1 MYYLYRMLTYTFS
14 LTVFLSIISH
24 HLIYSQGG
32 GGGNGGGLRGGRKRQ
47 PRRAIAGRDP
57 TIKENLFPPALT
69 IHYPLHFFS
78 PDYKD
83 DWRAPAVYSAELVAA
98 SEKDRTWSDFS
109 QGQDQEDVW
118 LYENWF
124 YGMKNGVIM
133 ESGALNGLLFS
144 NSFMFENFANW
155 TAIHVEADP
164 ENYNNLKYNRDKA
177 ININGALCSEPKL
190 LHYSSVGVIPV
201 RGFIEFMAPSFIK
214 KWHGRVYNNKT
225 KIEDLPTVQCLPVK
239 ALMREI
245 NVKHVDIWILDT
257 EGAEESVLRGTDFNQ
272 VHFNAVAMEC
282 DEHDISKN
290 ERKTSI
296 LEANG
301 FKCTLV
307 ERNCMCKHKDFKPS
321 EAPAKSMLRK
331 WDGNKWSTPYTQ
343 GTSK

>member
-1 MYYLYRMLTYTFS
+1 MHVQYLLS
-14 LTVFLSIISH
+14 LAFIMCIKLSQHMAISQ
-24 HLIYSQGG
+24 SGG
-32 GGGNGGGLRGGRKRQ
+32 GGGGGGGSGKGGLRGGRKRQ
-47 PRRAIAGRDP
+47 PKRAVAGRDP
-57 TIKENLFPPALT
+57 NVKENLFPPALT
-69 IHYPLHFFS
+69 IHYPLQFFS
-78 PDYKD
+78 PDYKG
-83 DWRAPAVYSAELVAA
+83 DWRAPAVYSSELVAS

-282 DEHDISKN
+282 DEHDVSKN
-290 ERKTSI
+290 ERKTR
-296 LEANG
+296 L
-301 FKCTLV
+301 
-307 ERNCMCKHKDFKPS
+307 
-321 EAPAKSMLRK
+321 LR
-331 WDGNKWSTPYTQ
+331 THTRIYLY
-343 GTSK
+343 